1 MEGIDVSQWEGFINF
16 DAVERA
22 GIELVYIKATEG
34 IDFVDPFFHRNYAN
48 ASNAGLPV
56 GFYHYLTARSAS
68 AARQEA
74 YHFVA
79 VTEGLSG
86 AGKMVMDIED
96 LGGLTREEI
105 NVIAR
110 SFLQGVE
117 EFSNKSAA
125 IYADAYN
132 ASSVL
137 EADLAQYPLWVAQ
150 YGVDEPDMNN
160 PWETWVG
167 WQYTDRGRVAGIQGN
182 VDRDIF
188 REGILDGNG
197 EKVQRSA
204 ERPAYGVTNIIYT
217 VKPGD
222 TLSGI
227 ARLYHVTVAQI
238 VEANSIANP
247 NLIYPGQQ
255 LTLEIRDD
263 RKQADTYITYRVKEG
278 DTLYAIAQRYG
289 TTAAILGN
297 TNHIPNPNLIY
308 SGQVI
313 KIPRF

>member
-74 YHFVA
+74 YHFVV

-125 IYADAYN
+125 VYADAYN
-132 ASSVL
+132 ASAVL

-238 VEANSIANP
+238 AEANSIANP

-255 LTLEIRDD
+255 LTLEIKDD